1 MSALTPARLRKD
13 NVIFAGTGGVSQGN
27 RSSGFLPA
35 FYDAES
41 GSVEV
46 ARFSNGAPAPIHLLE
61 GLPEAW
67 VKQRRPS
74 GQVIAVK
81 DSVIAGFLRQGRFYT
96 REQAGHAMKL
106 LTARQSV
113 KPANPAIDSP

>member
-13 NVIFAGTGGVSQGN
+13 NVTFAGTGGVSQRN
-27 RSSGFLPA
+27 RSGGFLPA

-46 ARFSNGAPAPIHLLE
+46 ARFRDGAPAPLHLLE

-74 GQVIAVK
+74 GQVMAVK
-81 DSVIAGFLRQGRFYT
+81 DSIVAGFLRRGRFYT
-96 REQAGHAMKL
+96 REQAARAMAVL
-106 LTARQSV
+106 AARRCADSV
-113 KPANPAIDSP
+113 RPPADAR